1 MLLRET
7 SNSDRLKT
15 KDSRIGRPPPRATIM
30 CPCSVLKAFRTNQC
44 KSLNFHSW
52 NMTLKKYEKSFK
64 KNLVFHW
71 RVHPNL
77 MKKAS
82 KMAIFKELLGTL
94 SFFWPE
100 KNRVHPPFG
109 AWDFMSGI
117 RTFRA
122 SGTKTTGWHPLL
134 SHWDGHRLRLRS
146 LFNSGSPK
154 FHASKGGET
163 CFSKR
168 KICGKQQP
176 NTQCSK
182 RRLPDFGSRVRELTV
197 RGWSEA
203 LPIINWSWLYLQEWI
218 FLPTRPRWRC
228 PPWCLLTMGRCT
240 YEYFTAKRP
249 GGYRVFLDE
258 IGFFQTSMRNSSQ
271 EFWGHLGFATIYR
284 TCLDVSHQAV
294 RAAWHRQQNI
304 HGIIDIFQTWTH
316 KFSKVF
322 HFKKFLS
329 PSIQWRVWLSGKDKN
344 NQKHINSFFI

>member
-1 MLLRET
+1 
-7 SNSDRLKT
+7 
-15 KDSRIGRPPPRATIM
+15 
-30 CPCSVLKAFRTNQC
+30 
-44 KSLNFHSW
+44 
-52 NMTLKKYEKSFK
+52 MTLKKYEKKIK

-77 MKKAS
+77 VKKAS
-82 KMAIFKELLGTL
+82 KMAIFKELVGTL

-100 KNRVHPPFG
+100 KNRVHPPFAPEISWVAFAPSEPVAPKRLVG
-109 AWDFMSGI
+109 IHCSVIEMGTAWDFAHCLTVEVPNSMHPG
-117 RTFRA
+117 
-122 SGTKTTGWHPLL
+122 GW
-134 SHWDGHRLRLRS
+134 
-146 LFNSGSPK
+146 
-154 FHASKGGET
+154 ET

-168 KICGKQQP
+168 KICGKQQQ
-176 NTQCSK
+176 NTECSK
-182 RRLPDFGSRVRELTV
+182 RRLQDFGSRVRELTV

-228 PPWCLLTMGRCT
+228 PPWCLLTMGRCM